1 MTRWLIPVVILLV
14 AIAGFWHLKSSK
26 PETGTITIEEK
37 SWIVETVSV
46 EFDQYTPTI
55 TLYGVTE
62 SPKLTKLS
70 SGITA
75 EVQLVQAVEGQTVE
89 KGDIL
94 IALDETDARL
104 TLKQRAAEV
113 LEIEAQ
119 IKALRTHH
127 NFDLVALEKE
137 KILLELTNR
146 ELQRASELVQS
157 QVGSQSQF
165 DIALQNKTRQLL
177 AVEDRKMKIGNF
189 YNQLEQLQAKQ
200 VQAKSRSE
208 FAAAELSR
216 STVRAP
222 FSGKVAEILVS
233 PGDRVSAGDLL
244 IRLYDSTQIEIRA
257 QIPTKHI
264 KKIRESLHDSKFLLA
279 TVQIDGATLGGNLS
293 RLSAEVKPNSGGVDA
308 FFGIRPGKDWLQIG
322 RTVEFTVDLPIEYAT
337 AVPPDSL
344 YDNNQVFKVTGNELV
359 SVNIEIVGYLKEPD
373 GKSRMLVRSS
383 ELTNGDQI
391 LATQLPT
398 AIEGLNVRTRDD

>member
-200 VQAKSRSE
+200 V
-208 FAAAELSR
+208 
-216 STVRAP
+216 
-222 FSGKVAEILVS
+222 
-233 PGDRVSAGDLL
+233 
-244 IRLYDSTQIEIRA
+244 
-257 QIPTKHI
+257 
-264 KKIRESLHDSKFLLA
+264 LA
-279 TVQIDGATLGGNLS
+279 
-293 RLSAEVKPNSGGVDA
+293 
-308 FFGIRPGKDWLQIG
+308 
-322 RTVEFTVDLPIEYAT
+322 
-337 AVPPDSL
+337 
-344 YDNNQVFKVTGNELV
+344 
-359 SVNIEIVGYLKEPD
+359 
-373 GKSRMLVRSS
+373 
-383 ELTNGDQI
+383 
-391 LATQLPT
+391 
-398 AIEGLNVRTRDD
+398 

>member
-1 MTRWLIPVVILLV
+1 
-14 AIAGFWHLKSSK
+14 G
-26 PETGTITIEEK
+26 E
-37 SWIVETVSV
+37 
-46 EFDQYTPTI
+46 
-55 TLYGVTE
+55 
-62 SPKLTKLS
+62 
-70 SGITA
+70 
-75 EVQLVQAVEGQTVE
+75 TVE

-137 KILLELTNR
+137 KILLEVTNR

-208 FAAAELSR
+208 FATAELSR
-216 STVRAP
+216 STVKAP

-279 TVQIDGATLGGNLS
+279 TVQIDGSTLGGNLS
-293 RLSAEVKPNSGGVDA
+293 
-308 FFGIRPGKDWLQIG
+308 
-322 RTVEFTVDLPIEYAT
+322 
-337 AVPPDSL
+337 
-344 YDNNQVFKVTGNELV
+344 
-359 SVNIEIVGYLKEPD
+359 
-373 GKSRMLVRSS
+373 
-383 ELTNGDQI
+383 
-391 LATQLPT
+391 
-398 AIEGLNVRTRDD
+398 